1 MKAWMNQSPSF
12 LLEQW
17 SRWCARLTASGSA
30 RKAFAVTSA
39 AKPAARVQGRDAAHA
54 GACRRQFAVAHRG
67 YRRRGA
73 NDWLLLATLLGC
85 LLLSLPTQAER
96 LKDLASIQGVRSNQL
111 IGYGLVVGLIGTG
124 DQTTQTPFTV
134 QTFNNMLAQ
143 FGIKVP
149 PGGNVQLKNVAAV
162 SVHADLPAFA
172 KPGQTID
179 ITISSIGN
187 AKSLR
192 GGSLLMTPLKGI
204 DGNVYA
210 IAQGNLVVG
219 GFDASGADGSRITVN
234 VPSAGRIPGG
244 ATVERPVP
252 SGFDQGNYLTLN
264 LNRPDFTTAKNI
276 VDQINDLLGPGV
288 AQAIDGGSIRVSAPL
303 DPNQRVDYLS
313 ILENLQVEAGKAVA
327 KVIINSRTGTIVI
340 GQDVKVQ
347 PAAVTHGSLTV
358 TITEDPIV
366 SQPEAFSGGQTAVVP
381 RSRVGAEEEAKPM
394 FKFGPGTSLDEIV
407 RAVNQVGAA
416 PSDLMAILEALK
428 QAGALQADL
437 IVI

>member
-1 MKAWMNQSPSF
+1 MIRF
-12 LLEQW
+12 V
-17 SRWCARLTASGSA
+17 
-30 RKAFAVTSA
+30 F
-39 AKPAARVQGRDAAHA
+39 
-54 GACRRQFAVAHRG
+54 
-67 YRRRGA
+67 
-73 NDWLLLATLLGC
+73 
-85 LLLSLPTQAER
+85 LLLSLWLAAGQAYAER
-96 LKDLASIQGVRSNQL
+96 LKDIATISGVRNNQL
-111 IGYGLVVGLIGTG
+111 VGYGLVVGLNGSG

-134 QTFNNMLAQ
+134 QTFKNMLAQ
-143 FGIKVP
+143 FGIIVP
-149 PGGNVQLKNVAAV
+149 NGTGNIQLKNVAAV
-162 SVHADLPAFA
+162 SIHADLPPFA
-172 KPGQTID
+172 KPGQSID
-179 ITISSIGN
+179 ITVSSIGN

-192 GGSLLMTPLKGI
+192 GGSLLMTQLKGI

-219 GFDASGADGSRITVN
+219 GFDAGGADGSRITVN

-252 SGFDQGNYLTLN
+252 SAFNQGNTLTLN

-276 VDQINDLLGPGV
+276 VDQINELLGPGV
-288 AQAIDGGSIRVSAPL
+288 AQALDGGSISVSAPL

-313 ILENLQVEAGKAVA
+313 ILENLEVEVGQAVA

-340 GQDVKVQ
+340 GQNVKVQ

-358 TITEDPIV
+358 TITEDLQV
-366 SQPEAFSGGQTAVVP
+366 SQPNAFSGGQTAVVP
-381 RSRVGAEEEAKPM
+381 NSRVSAEQEAKPM
-394 FKFGPGTSLDEIV
+394 FKFGPGTTLDEIV

-416 PSDLMAILEALK
+416 PGDLMAILEALK

>member
-17 SRWCARLTASGSA
+17 SRWCARLTAGSSA
-30 RKAFAVTSA
+30 RKAFAITSA

-111 IGYGLVVGLIGTG
+111 IGYGLVVGLNGTG

-252 SGFDQGNYLTLN
+252 SGFDQGNYLT
-264 LNRPDFTTAKNI
+264 
-276 VDQINDLLGPGV
+276 
-288 AQAIDGGSIRVSAPL
+288 
-303 DPNQRVDYLS
+303 
-313 ILENLQVEAGKAVA
+313 
-327 KVIINSRTGTIVI
+327 
-340 GQDVKVQ
+340 
-347 PAAVTHGSLTV
+347 
-358 TITEDPIV
+358 
-366 SQPEAFSGGQTAVVP
+366 
-381 RSRVGAEEEAKPM
+381 
-394 FKFGPGTSLDEIV
+394 
-407 RAVNQVGAA
+407 
-416 PSDLMAILEALK
+416 
-428 QAGALQADL
+428 
-437 IVI
+437 

>member
-1 MKAWMNQSPSF
+1 M
-12 LLEQW
+12 
-17 SRWCARLTASGSA
+17 
-30 RKAFAVTSA
+30 RKYWI
-39 AKPAARVQGRDAAHA
+39 
-54 GACRRQFAVAHRG
+54 AC
-67 YRRRGA
+67 
-73 NDWLLLATLLGC
+73 LATLL
-85 LLLSLPTQAER
+85 LSSGAHAER

-111 IGYGLVVGLIGTG
+111 IGYGLVVGLSGSG

-162 SVHADLPAFA
+162 SIHADLPPFA
-172 KPGQTID
+172 RPGQTID
-179 ITISSIGN
+179 ITVSSIGN

-219 GFDASGADGSRITVN
+219 GFDAGGADGSRITVN
-234 VPSAGRIPGG
+234 IPSAGRIPAG
-244 ATVERPVP
+244 AIVERAVP
-252 SGFDQGNYLTLN
+252 SGFNQDEYLTLN

-276 VDQINDLLGPGV
+276 VDALNELLGPRV
-288 AQAIDGGSIRVSAPL
+288 AQAMDAGSVRVAAPA
-303 DPNQRVDYLS
+303 DPTQRVDYLS
-313 ILENLQVEAGKAVA
+313 IIENLEIVAGQAVA

-340 GQDVKVQ
+340 GQNVRVQ

-358 TITEDPIV
+358 VITEDPIV
-366 SQPEAFSGGQTAVVP
+366 SQPEAFSQGQTAVVP
-381 RSRVGAEEEAKPM
+381 RSRVNAAQEAKPM
-394 FKFGPGTSLDEIV
+394 FKFGPGTTLDEIV

>member
-1 MKAWMNQSPSF
+1 MQ
-12 LLEQW
+12 
-17 SRWCARLTASGSA
+17 ASQAGWIVSSSA
-30 RKAFAVTSA
+30 RCGRSEQVLAMKVLNALVVMMLVALA
-39 AKPAARVQGRDAAHA
+39 AAPV
-54 GACRRQFAVAHRG
+54 
-67 YRRRGA
+67 
-73 NDWLLLATLLGC
+73 
-85 LLLSLPTQAER
+85 QAER
-96 LKDLASIQGVRSNQL
+96 LKDIATISGVRTNQL
-111 IGYGLVVGLIGTG
+111 VGYGLVVGLNGSG

-149 PGGNVQLKNVAAV
+149 AGGNVQLKNVAAV
-162 SVHADLPAFA
+162 SIHADLPPFA

-179 ITISSIGN
+179 ITVSSIGN

-192 GGSLLMTPLKGI
+192 GGSLLMAPLKGI

-219 GFDASGADGSRITVN
+219 GFDAGGADGSRITVN

-252 SGFDQGNYLTLN
+252 SAFNQGNTLTLN

-288 AQAIDGGSIRVSAPL
+288 AQALDGGSVSISAPL
-303 DPNQRVDYLS
+303 DPSQRVDYLS
-313 ILENLQVEAGKAVA
+313 ILENLEVEVGQAVA

-340 GQDVKVQ
+340 GQNVRVQ

-358 TITEDPIV
+358 TISEDPQV
-366 SQPEAFSGGQTAVVP
+366 SQPNPFSDGQTVVVP
-381 RSRVGAEEEAKPM
+381 NSRVSAEQEAKPM
-394 FKFGPGTSLDEIV
+394 FKFGPGTTLDEIV

-416 PSDLMAILEALK
+416 PGDLMAILEALK